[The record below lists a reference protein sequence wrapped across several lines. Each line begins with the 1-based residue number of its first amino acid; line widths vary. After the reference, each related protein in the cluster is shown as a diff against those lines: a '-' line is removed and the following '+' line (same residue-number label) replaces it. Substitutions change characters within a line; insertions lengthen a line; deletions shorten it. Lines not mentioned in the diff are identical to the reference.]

1 MLPDAKT
8 ERIEKVRRRIHVT
21 TRRHR
26 RVPQWKR
33 PSIHVMG
40 EGIRAESRPGLPPN
54 AMGKKRAASTFRI
67 GNDGG
72 LVLPR
77 LTQTG
82 IDVFAPQTR

>member
-1 MLPDAKT
+1 
-8 ERIEKVRRRIHVT
+8 
-21 TRRHR
+21 
-26 RVPQWKR
+26 
-33 PSIHVMG
+33 
-40 EGIRAESRPGLPPN
+40 
-54 AMGKKRAASTFRI
+54 MGKKRAASTFRI